1 MTRHNKKNHLK
12 LMFAQVPPAWLRRYQ
27 GGVYSPFILSLSSLS
42 LLMGTS
48 VAQTISVP
56 ASDMQSIDTQSIKV
70 QSINLQATKM
80 QADPIAEGD
89 AASKARV
96 SSLASTAMMA
106 DIEQQQVV
114 QREGANLHLANT
126 SPLRP
131 PVHIKPPYTLWRLCT
146 ELTQD
151 QSFDRYQLL
160 VAIEALNPRAFVQ
173 HNVHKI
179 LPSQQLQLPSV
190 QQVMAVDAQLAK
202 QRVEADEA
210 LHRQTGEAATWQRL
224 QLQSRQQVQLAWQN
238 LTQVKPTQTT
248 LPNEPVIQ
256 PHIMQDE
263 TSHEPQFQHT
273 STHADVANPTPI
285 HTGFSDQ
292 AVSKNDA
299 ASQAQTVAKEELSKV
314 LVEDLATA
322 VNESQ
327 ANSAVSNAEVNPQNE
342 SNLETVV
349 SDDMQ
354 KADASSHRLEQQLGA
369 YWRQYLQPGRVG
381 QAQQQPRLTW
391 QAELSWQ
398 SADDAQQVVIVPY
411 LRWDG
416 LDSAQHLADFH
427 QAYWSWAGAGV
438 ELKVGVDK
446 VFWGV
451 TESQHLVDIINQTD
465 MVARPDGEEKL
476 GQPLLQMNYSGRW
489 GTFQAYLLP
498 YFRPREFAAADGRIR
513 APLPIS
519 DTPRY
524 PKAAQNRFVRDY
536 ALRYYQQFD
545 RLDMAISWFD
555 GTAREPILRPDANQ
569 LDLLEAFYPQQQQL
583 GLELQWLQGSWLWK
597 LEAVE
602 RRQLESQY
610 QAWVGGVEYSH
621 VDAFSTGYDLGWL
634 LEYQYD
640 SRQFAATT
648 PASRD
653 MFAGLRLAFND
664 AEGSEFLLGLLQDLD
679 FSQEQSLYL
688 EGSTRLSDN
697 MRLRLEAWLWRSR
710 DVRQPLWWVAQDDYV
725 QLGVDWYF

>member
-1 MTRHNKKNHLK
+1 MMTNHKKNHLK
-12 LMFAQVPPAWLRRYQ
+12 LTPAREPWHWQRWHR
-27 GGVYSPFILSLSSLS
+27 GIAFGPFILSVQSLP
-42 LLMGTS
+42 LLMWTP
-48 VAQTISVP
+48 AAHAIDVP
-56 ASDMQSIDTQSIKV
+56 ASDIQSIDV
-70 QSINLQATKM
+70 QSINMQSINMQAASAKARNLQAAHVA
-80 QADPIAEGD
+80 QGD
-89 AASKARV
+89 VASNDQPSAV
-96 SSLASTAMMA
+96 ASTALRSELA
-106 DIEQQQVV
+106 QYPAH
-114 QREGANLHLANT
+114 REDANQHTANT

-131 PVHIKPPYTLWRLCT
+131 PVHIKPPYTLWRLCSD
-146 ELTQD
+146 LTQD
-151 QSFDRYQLL
+151 QRFDRYQLL

-179 LPSQQLQLPSV
+179 LPSQQLQLPSA
-190 QQVMAVDAQLAK
+190 QQVMAVDPQLAK

-210 LHRQTGEAATWQRL
+210 QHRQTGDAATWQRL
-224 QLQSRQQVQLAWQN
+224 QLQSRQQVQLAWQTLIPAGQPQRAVPN
-238 LTQVKPTQTT
+238 APVVQQGITPDRTAHDPQSRHSTT
-248 LPNEPVIQ
+248 YAEV
-256 PHIMQDE
+256 
-263 TSHEPQFQHT
+263 TR
-273 STHADVANPTPI
+273 
-285 HTGFSDQ
+285 Q
-292 AVSKNDA
+292 AHSNND
-299 ASQAQTVAKEELSKV
+299 
-314 LVEDLATA
+314 VEDQEQITA
-322 VNESQ
+322 KDVLPKDRSTPVHESQ
-327 ANSAVSNAEVNPQNE
+327 ANSTVSNIELNTPTE
-342 SNLETVV
+342 SVLETAGRDDTQNHDV
-349 SDDMQ
+349 SSQ
-354 KADASSHRLEQQLGA
+354 RLEQQLGA

-416 LDSAQHLADFH
+416 LDAAQHLADLR

-476 GQPLLQMNYSGRW
+476 GQPLLQMNYSGRL
-489 GTFQAYLLP
+489 GTLQAYLLP
-498 YFRPREFAAADGRIR
+498 YFRAREFAAADGRIR

-524 PKAAQNRFVRDY
+524 PDGAQNRFVRDY

-569 LDLLEAFYPQQQQL
+569 LELLEAFYPQQQQL

-602 RRQLESQY
+602 RRQLASQY
-610 QAWVGGVEYSH
+610 RAWVGGVEYSQ

-653 MFAGLRLAFND
+653 LFAGLRVALND
-664 AEGSEFLLGLLQDLD
+664 TEGSEFLLGLLQDLD

-688 EGSTRLSDN
+688 EGSTRLNDS